1 MACQTWLE
9 LKSGA
14 PGLGG
19 PFLIESTGPYRYLN
33 RSQKNS
39 PGIIVAI
46 GGAQKRRFLSEN
58 FSLRYGD
65 GSKSVRLTALPF
77 TTDALLDCEIHNAHQ
92 LSRVKADPAPWHY
105 VAHELRHRSPDISQI
120 AFSLYCS
127 ALLPFAASVLL
138 FVSDLGGLPGVI
150 DFLVLWTSM
159 SMRQAPTTL
168 VTVILIFDNRKLL
181 PEPKELYL
189 YTSANLLKKL
199 SISEP
204 TIPYTRS
211 RTDAAVRQCFEIK
224 CLPLGMECVS
234 IRNFVFDAFR
244 TAASRRRQDGLD
256 FPAPHLERF
265 IKAAIS
271 HYASHRFVPFN
282 IYHAASITHPVNPQ
296 MHHYLVLYL
305 RESKLTSLEAVGLTA
320 SALLVD
326 AYRAEVHRFRPDVIF
341 AERYRDVVARLEE
354 TIALS
359 HFGELVQ
366 ERFVDYAASKW
377 LDIDAVS

>member
-33 RSQKNS
+33 RSQKKS

-46 GGAQKRRFLSEN
+46 GGAQKRRFLYEN

-65 GSKSVRLTALPF
+65 GSKSVRLAALPF

-92 LSRVKADPAPWHY
+92 PSRVKADPAPWHY

-204 TIPYTRS
+204 TIQYTRS

-234 IRNFVFDAFR
+234 IRSFVFDAFR

-256 FPAPHLERF
+256 FPAPHLE
-265 IKAAIS
+265 S
-271 HYASHRFVPFN
+271 ASSRPPSVTTQ
-282 IYHAASITHPVNPQ
+282 AT
-296 MHHYLVLYL
+296 VLYL
-305 RESKLTSLEAVGLTA
+305 RGSKLTSLEAVSLTA
-320 SALLVD
+320 SALFVD

-341 AERYRDVVARLEE
+341 AERYREVVARLEE

-359 HFGELVQ
+359 HFRELVQ